1 MQVLSLLPIYLVGKA
16 AANLGGEQR
25 TRKAGEVV
33 GVGVGVAHCARA
45 IGGRWNGE
53 NVVKG
58 ESWWTRGYKS
68 AASSRV
74 SP

>member
-33 GVGVGVAHCARA
+33 GVALLLLLRIAPERL
-45 IGGRWNGE
+45 GGDGMER
-53 NVVKG
+53 
-58 ESWWTRGYKS
+58 T
-68 AASSRV
+68 
-74 SP
+74 

>member
-33 GVGVGVAHCARA
+33 GVGVALLLLLRIAPERL
-45 IGGRWNGE
+45 GGDGMER
-53 NVVKG
+53 
-58 ESWWTRGYKS
+58 T
-68 AASSRV
+68 
-74 SP
+74 

>member
-33 GVGVGVAHCARA
+33 GVGVGVALLLLLRIAPERL
-45 IGGRWNGE
+45 GGDGMER
-53 NVVKG
+53 
-58 ESWWTRGYKS
+58 T
-68 AASSRV
+68 
-74 SP
+74 